1 MDDNLTPEYIEF
13 LRQQNLGKVGEVAP
27 TPEEK
32 NTYSFKELWHNKDV
46 EQKFLLPDLIPA
58 NAVGIIIGED
68 GIGKTQIMTQLSLS
82 IALGHSHFMGIELY
96 APNKRCMI
104 VATEDS
110 REKFTKAIVKQ
121 ITSIKSNINP
131 DEINIDFVEGSNF
144 DEFKGFQTEIE
155 KNLRKQKYDLIIID
169 ALSDLFTFI
178 DGEINSNSHARKLL
192 SWAQKIVNTHSV
204 TLMLIHHAAKT
215 KIVAKQK
222 EGKLFVEKGD
232 SQGAG
237 AITQKPRTI
246 LALSHDPKSLS
257 PDGFRYRN
265 YLHVVKANL
274 MSKKYFNNAIE
285 LEFNTQTLLHER
297 NNLVDI
303 NSFEMNAQGEVIA
316 ELSNNNGRT
325 PKPKPEDI
333 PMNTHRDNIEFIFRE
348 SDALTREE
356 IVNKMKMIY
365 SVGSTKI
372 ESKDGYL
379 NYLIQN
385 DLIVSNNGLFK
396 RTIKSTEYDAPDF
409 NSLNIPGTDAPF

>member
-1 MDDNLTPEYIEF
+1 MIGNI
-13 LRQQNLGKVGEVAP
+13 GEIAP
-27 TPEEK
+27 SPEEK
-32 NTYSFKELWHNKDV
+32 NTYSFKELWQNKDV
-46 EQKFLLPDLIPA
+46 EQRFLLPDLIPA
-58 NAVGIIIGED
+58 NAVAIIIGED
-68 GIGKTQIMTQLSLS
+68 GIGKTQIMTQLTLS
-82 IALGHSHFMGIELY
+82 IALGHSHFMGIDLY

-121 ITSIKSNINP
+121 ITNLKSNIQP

-144 DEFKGFQTEIE
+144 DEFEGFKNEIE
-155 KNLRKQKYDLIIID
+155 KNLRINKYDLIVID

-192 SWAQKIVNTHSV
+192 SWAQKMVNTYHV

-215 KIVAKQK
+215 KIVTKQK

-257 PDGFRYRN
+257 PDGLRYRN

-297 NNLVDI
+297 NTLVDI
-303 NSFEMNAQGEVIA
+303 NAFEMGVQSETVSEMN
-316 ELSNNNGRT
+316 NNNGR
-325 PKPKPEDI
+325 KPKPMPSDI
-333 PMNTHRDNIEFIFRE
+333 PMNTHRENISIIFNE
-348 SDALTREE
+348 SDVLNREE
-356 IVNKMKMIY
+356 IVNKMKLIY
-365 SVGSTKI
+365 GVGSTKI

-379 NYLIQN
+379 NHLIESG
-385 DLIVSNNGLFK
+385 LISSQAGLFK
-396 RTIKSTEYDAPDF
+396 RTNKSMQFDEPDF
-409 NSLNIPGTDAPF
+409 SSLNLPSDDDAPF